1 MSGNINDTHVD
12 KLKSE
17 INSLINNLDNII
29 NSNISTLEKT
39 KSIENCE
46 SNYQKT
52 YKYLFTT
59 SKTLW
64 NYIFTQYKTNTFNK
78 QLFQKNLDMMFSA
91 ILKIQQSKISQYEAS
106 TVIGEEIASQYIPQL
121 NK

>member
-1 MSGNINDTHVD
+1 MSGNINDTNVD

-17 INSLINNLDNII
+17 INSLINDLDNII
-29 NSNISTLEKT
+29 NLNSSDLDKK
-39 KSIENCE
+39 KSIEYYE
-46 SNYQKT
+46 SNYQNK
-52 YKYLFTT
+52 YKHLFTT

-64 NYIFTQYKTNTFNK
+64 NYIFTQYKTNSFNK
-78 QLFQKNLDMMFSA
+78 QVFQKNLDMMLSA